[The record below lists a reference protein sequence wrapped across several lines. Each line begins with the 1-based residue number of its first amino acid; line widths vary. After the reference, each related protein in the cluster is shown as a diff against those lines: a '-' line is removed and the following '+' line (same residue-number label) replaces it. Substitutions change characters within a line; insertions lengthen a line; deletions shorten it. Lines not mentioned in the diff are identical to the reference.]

1 VATGCAPTHRQR
13 ESTELGPLRKNHQA
27 DARGRFYADVVVPP
41 TVTGQALWFIESHL
55 AEELPLDRIA
65 ATVGVSTFHLCRAF
79 AAATGHSVAAYARA
93 RRLTHAAAALANG
106 APDILD
112 VALAAGYGSHEAFT
126 RAFRQHFQT
135 TPESVRAQAST
146 GTLPLQEALRM
157 SPTNLATV
165 STPRIVAHAA
175 MTLVG
180 MSQHYQA
187 GANAGIPSQWSR
199 FAPFIGH
206 ITNEVTGVSYGV
218 VYHVDPANSFDY
230 LCGVEVTRVADL
242 PGGCIELR
250 VPASTYAVFVHTG
263 HISTIQATFTAIWER
278 GLAEAGVKAADAPVL
293 ERYDEKF
300 DPLTGLGGLE
310 IWVPIA
316 A

>member
-1 VATGCAPTHRQR
+1 VQDATNLSWLAK
-13 ESTELGPLRKNHQA
+13 SKNHQV
-27 DARGRFYADVVVPP
+27 DTRGQFYAGVVVPP

-55 AEELPLDRIA
+55 SEDLPLDRIA

-79 AAATGHSVAAYARA
+79 AAATGQSVAAYARA

-135 TPESVRAQAST
+135 TPESVRAKAST
-146 GTLPLQEALRM
+146 GTLHLQEALRM
-157 SPTNLATV
+157 NPTNLAAV
-165 STPRIVAHAA
+165 SAPRIAVRAA

-180 MSQHYQA
+180 MSEHYEA
-187 GANAGIPSQWSR
+187 GANAGIPSQWNR
-199 FAPFIGH
+199 FGPFIGH
-206 ITNEVTGVSYGV
+206 ITNEVAGVSYGV
-218 VYHVDPANSFDY
+218 VYHVDATNSFDY
-230 LCGVEVTRVADL
+230 LCGIEVSSVSDV
-242 PGGCIELR
+242 PSGCVELR

-278 GLAEAGVKAADAPVL
+278 GLAEAGVKATDAPVL
-293 ERYDEKF
+293 ERYDDKF
-300 DPLTGLGGLE
+300 DAQTGLGGLE

>member
-1 VATGCAPTHRQR
+1 V
-13 ESTELGPLRKNHQA
+13 
-27 DARGRFYADVVVPP
+27 

-55 AEELPLDRIA
+55 AEDLPLDRIA

-79 AAATGHSVAAYARA
+79 AAATGQSVAAYARA
-93 RRLTHAAAALANG
+93 RRLTQAATALASG

-126 RAFRQHFQT
+126 RAFRQQFQT
-135 TPESVRAQAST
+135 TPESVRARAST
-146 GTLPLQEALRM
+146 GTLHLQEPLRM
-157 SPTNLATV
+157 NPTTLAPI
-165 STPRIVAHAA
+165 SAPRIIAHAA

-180 MSQHYQA
+180 LSERYQA

-199 FAPFIGH
+199 FGPLIGH
-206 ITNEVTGVSYGV
+206 VTNEVQGVSYGV
-218 VYHVDPANSFDY
+218 VYHVDASNGFDY
-230 LCGVEVTRVADL
+230 LAGVEVSSVADL
-242 PGGCIELR
+242 PSGCIELH
-250 VPASTYAVFVHTG
+250 VPATTCAVFVHEG

-278 GLAEAGVKAADAPVL
+278 GLAEAGVKAADGPVF
-293 ERYDEKF
+293 ERYDDKF
-300 DPLTGLGGLE
+300 NPRTGLGGLE